1 MKSSKCF
8 DNQSVREGN
17 TNMKVLFVA
26 SIVGHI
32 YAFHLPYLEM
42 FKENGYET
50 HIAVNGRRELPFVDM
65 LHDIPFERSP
75 IKISNVSAYKQLKK
89 LIDENEYD
97 VIHCHT
103 PVAAFLTRLAARKAR
118 KNGTK
123 VIYTAHGFHFFKGA
137 PLRNWLVFFPVEWI
151 SSFFTDLLITI
162 NKEDYAFAKKHMH
175 AKRIEYV
182 HGVGMNEKKIAPS
195 AVSREEKRNEL
206 KIPEN
211 AKVLFSVGELNEN
224 KNHEVIIKA
233 LAKINNPNIHYIIAG
248 KGNKKDFLQQLSVS
262 LGIHE
267 QVHLLGFRTD
277 INELLGCS
285 DIFCF
290 PSKREGLSVALMEAT
305 AAGLPIVCSNIRGN
319 SDLITDGEGGYLC
332 KPTDVDA
339 FAEKISMLTDNEE
352 LCEKMSEINKN
363 NIKNFVLG
371 SVSEEMRKIYFQ

>member
-1 MKSSKCF
+1 MKA
-8 DNQSVREGN
+8 
-17 TNMKVLFVA
+17 LFVA
-26 SIVGHI
+26 SIIGHI
-32 YAFHLPYLEM
+32 SAFHLPYLEM

-50 HIAVNGRRELPFVDM
+50 HVAARGERELPFVDV
-65 LHDIPFERSP
+65 LHNIPFERSP
-75 IKISNVSAYKQLKK
+75 IKISNISAFRQLKK
-89 LIDENEYD
+89 IINENEYD

-103 PVAAFLTRLAARKAR
+103 PVAAFLTRLAARKAC

-137 PLRNWLVFFPVEWI
+137 PLKNWLVFFPVEWI

-206 KIPEN
+206 KIPKN

-233 LAKINNPNIHYIIAG
+233 VAKINNPNIHYIIAG

-305 AAGLPIVCSNIRGN
+305 AAGLPVVCSNIRGN

-339 FAEKISMLTDNEE
+339 FAQKISVLIADEE
-352 LCEKMSEINKN
+352 KCKKMSEINKN
-363 NIKNFVLG
+363 SIKNFMLD
-371 SVSEEMRKIYFQ
+371 SVSGEMRKIYFGKYQD